1 MVSLRRAEREAA
13 ANERVELLFYKVTVK
28 DGDKIMK
35 PLKIK
40 KIEVPIAVVKA
51 ILASTI
57 VEAFYERLSRDLLA
71 EGVEA
76 GTTVQMRAKFSASNT
91 AYDPAFKG
99 THVLCEVKV

>member
-13 ANERVELLFYKVTVK
+13 ANERVELLFYTIIEKNGK
-28 DGDKIMK
+28 KMMK
-35 PLKIK
+35 PIKLKK
-40 KIEVPIAVVKA
+40 TEVPITVVKA
-51 ILASTI
+51 ILAGTI
-57 VEAFYERLSRDLLA
+57 VEAFYERLARDLLA
-71 EGVEA
+71 QGIDE